1 MISKAASTISAWL
14 LSSGAISEKDRSL
27 YEYAAYSFIFSLA
40 PLVIVAIIGSIIGM
54 LAEGIIL
61 ILPFMFIRKFSGGYH
76 LKSSRICFVTSTLVI
91 ILFLLLV
98 EYIISENLIN
108 YFAPFVIACTIQIY
122 IISPIGSDA
131 RQLSL
136 QELLVFRKIA
146 RIIVIA
152 IACIFLLAYVLS
164 LNTFAICIGGGIALT
179 AVLQWPC
186 MVKNVANI
194 YSVSYITAD

>member
-1 MISKAASTISAWL
+1 MISSISSKLVKWL
-14 LSSGAISEKDRSL
+14 LKAEAISQQDKEL
-27 YEYAAYSFIFSLA
+27 YEYAAYSFLFSFM
-40 PLVIVAIIGSIIGM
+40 PLVLVMIVGGLLGM
-54 LAEGIIL
+54 FFEGIAL
-61 ILPFMFIRKFSGGYH
+61 ILPFMLIRKFSGGYH
-76 LKSSRICFVTSTLVI
+76 LKSSRICFVTSTHVI
-91 ILFLLLV
+91 ILFLILV

-108 YFAPFVIACTIQIY
+108 YFAPFVIACTVQIY
-122 IISPIGSDA
+122 IISPIGSGA

-164 LNTFAICIGGGIALT
+164 LNTFSICIGGGIALT

-186 MVKNVANI
+186 MVKM
-194 YSVSYITAD
+194 

>member
-1 MISKAASTISAWL
+1 M
-14 LSSGAISEKDRSL
+14 
-27 YEYAAYSFIFSLA
+27 
-40 PLVIVAIIGSIIGM
+40 IVAIIGSILGM

-186 MVKNVANI
+186 MVKKC
-194 YSVSYITAD
+194 SEHL

>member
-1 MISKAASTISAWL
+1 MISKAASTISEWL

-27 YEYAAYSFIFSLA
+27 YEYAAYSFIFSLV
-40 PLVIVAIIGSIIGM
+40 PLVIVAIIGSILGM

-152 IACIFLLAYVLS
+152 IACIFLLAEVY
-164 LNTFAICIGGGIALT
+164 
-179 AVLQWPC
+179 
-186 MVKNVANI
+186 
-194 YSVSYITAD
+194 